1 MGIWDLAH
9 GTWHM
14 ATWHMGTWAW
24 ANQKPGNAHHNGIGE
39 ISCGNVFNCCFRAK
53 ILLQRVVQLLA
64 GHIPSASSSQALELI
79 N

>member
-39 ISCGNVFNCCFRAK
+39 ISCSMCLIVASERKFFCSAWFNF
-53 ILLQRVVQLLA
+53 LRVTFHLPVA
-64 GHIPSASSSQALELI
+64 VKPW